1 MLLKDKRESNYI
13 YIFMKKNILFVFFVL
28 LSIGMF
34 SLAEAQ
40 TGKKKSGKKKKA
52 TEAVVDTPVKQP
64 VVVAPPP
71 PPPPVEDVIPDS
83 SHIDTLVAVE
93 ETANDYTLE
102 TGKPVDG
109 FYKQTLLKG
118 AKPFA
123 FPKITKNNIKFYK
136 RIWRDIDLTDS
147 VNKIFATPGETLVQ
161 LIMEAIKSNRLI
173 PYADEGFKSQLNYKK
188 VMKIFTDSAIVPM
201 FDSVTGEQTGTKTVF
216 NEFNADSVTKFEIK
230 EDIFFDKTRGRVITQ
245 IIGLAPVRKL
255 KSSAGEFI
263 AEQHPFWLYFP
274 QCRNLFAAKEVIDP
288 QRDIY
293 NESYDDLFIQ
303 RNFKTV
309 IVKES
314 NPADLR
320 IKDKYP
326 NDEAKQKREAD
337 RIERE
342 IQNYKSKMWKY

>member
-1 MLLKDKRESNYI
+1 
-13 YIFMKKNILFVFFVL
+13 MKKTIIFILFVLLFVGVCTAL
-28 LSIGMF
+28 H
-34 SLAEAQ
+34 AQ
-40 TGKKKSGKKKKA
+40 TTTQTTTHKKKHKTKKTTTSSDSTA
-52 TEAVVDTPVKQP
+52 TTPSPAP
-64 VVVAPPP
+64 VVKSIAP
-71 PPPPVEDVIPDS
+71 VTTTQSGEEVIPDS
-83 SHIDTLVAVE
+83 SHFMLDTLVAD
-93 ETANDYTLE
+93 TTTTNDYTLE
-102 TGKPVDG
+102 NSRPVDG
-109 FYKQTLLKG
+109 FYKQTMLRG

-123 FPKITKNNIKFYK
+123 FPKVNKNDIKFYK

-147 VNKIFATPGETLVQ
+147 VNKIFATPGETLMQ
-161 LIMEAIKSNRLI
+161 LIMDAIRTNRLI
-173 PYADEGFKSQLNYKK
+173 PYGDEGFKTQLNYRR
-188 VMKIFTDSAIVPM
+188 VMKIFTDSAIVATY
-201 FDSVTGEQTGTKTVF
+201 DSVTGEQTGTKTVF

-255 KSSAGEFI
+255 KSSTGEFI

-303 RNFKTV
+303 RNFKTE

-326 NDEAKQKREAD
+326 NDVEKQKKEED

-342 IQNYKSKMWKY
+342 IQNYKQKMWKY

>member
-1 MLLKDKRESNYI
+1 
-13 YIFMKKNILFVFFVL
+13 MKKNISLVILVL
-28 LSIGMF
+28 LSLGVF
-34 SLAEAQ
+34 TAVQAQ
-40 TGKKKSGKKKKA
+40 NKGKGNKGKNKNKA
-52 TEAVVDTPVKQP
+52 KTDQVAKDTTATAPVKQQ
-64 VVVAPPP
+64 VTAPTPAP
-71 PPPPVEDVIPDS
+71 SDDNLLDS
-83 SHIDTLVAVE
+83 NHILLDTLIAD
-93 ETANDYTLE
+93 TTLSNDYTLE
-102 TGKPVDG
+102 NSRPVDG
-109 FYKQTLLKG
+109 FYKQTMLKG

-123 FPKITKNNIKFYK
+123 FPKVNKNNIKFYK

-147 VNKIFATPGETLVQ
+147 VNRIFATPGETLIQ
-161 LIMEAIKSNRLI
+161 LIMDAIKTNRLI
-173 PYADEGFKSQLNYKK
+173 PYADEGFKSQLNYRK
-188 VMKIFTDSAIVPM
+188 VMRIFTDSVIVPTY
-201 FDSVTGEQTGTKTVF
+201 DSVTGEQIGTKTVF
-216 NEFNADSVTKFEIK
+216 NEFNADSVTKMEIK

-245 IIGLAPVRKL
+245 IIGLAPVRKI
-255 KSSAGEFI
+255 KSSTGEFI

-303 RNFKTV
+303 RNFKTT

-326 NDEAKQKREAD
+326 SDEAKQKKEAE

-342 IQNYKSKMWKY
+342 INNYKQKMWKY

>member
-1 MLLKDKRESNYI
+1 
-13 YIFMKKNILFVFFVL
+13 MKKNIILVL
-28 LSIGMF
+28 LVALSVGIYT
-34 SLAEAQ
+34 ATDAQ
-40 TGKKKSGKKKKA
+40 TSKKKGGKKKKK
-52 TEAVVDTPVKQP
+52 TEQADTTA
-64 VVVAPPP
+64 APPP
-71 PPPPVEDVIPDS
+71 VVQQQAATPPPADDVIPDS
-83 SHIDTLVAVE
+83 SHFILDTLVAQ
-93 ETANDYTLE
+93 TDSIGSDYQLE
-102 TGKPVDG
+102 ASRPVDG

-123 FPKITKNNIKFYK
+123 FPKINKNNVKFYK

-147 VNKIFATPGETLVQ
+147 VNKIFATPGETLMQ
-161 LIMEAIKSNRLI
+161 LIMDAIKANKLV
-173 PYADEGFKSQLNYKK
+173 PYADEGFKTQLNYKK
-188 VMKIFTDSAIVPM
+188 VMKIFTDSAIVPI
-201 FDSVTGEQTGTKTVF
+201 FDSVSGEQTGTKTVF

-303 RNFKTV
+303 RNFKTL

-326 NDEAKQKREAD
+326 TDEAKQKKEAE
-337 RIERE
+337 RIEKE
-342 IQNYKSKMWKY
+342 INNYKQKMWRY

>member
-1 MLLKDKRESNYI
+1 M
-13 YIFMKKNILFVFFVL
+13 
-28 LSIGMF
+28 
-34 SLAEAQ
+34 
-40 TGKKKSGKKKKA
+40 
-52 TEAVVDTPVKQP
+52 
-64 VVVAPPP
+64 
-71 PPPPVEDVIPDS
+71 
-83 SHIDTLVAVE
+83 
-93 ETANDYTLE
+93 
-102 TGKPVDG
+102 
-109 FYKQTLLKG
+109 LKG

-123 FPKITKNNIKFYK
+123 FPKINKNNIKFYK

-147 VNKIFATPGETLVQ
+147 VHKIFATPGETLMQ
-161 LIMEAIKSNRLI
+161 LIMDAIKTNRLI

-188 VMKIFTDSAIVPM
+188 VMKIFTDSAIVPT
-201 FDSVTGEQTGTKTVF
+201 FDSISGEQTGTKTVY

-303 RNFKTV
+303 RNFRTI

-326 NDEAKQKREAD
+326 TDEVKQKKEAE

-342 IQNYKSKMWKY
+342 IQNYKQKMWKY

>member
-1 MLLKDKRESNYI
+1 
-13 YIFMKKNILFVFFVL
+13 MKKNIILVLFVL
-28 LSIGMF
+28 LTVGVCTV
-34 SLAEAQ
+34 LDAQ
-40 TGKKKSGKKKKA
+40 TSKKKGKKKPKTSHKVQDSSA
-52 TEAVVDTPVKQP
+52 TTSPVVNTKQP
-64 VVVAPPP
+64 VASTQPQD
-71 PPPPVEDVIPDS
+71 DVIPDS
-83 SHIDTLVAVE
+83 SHFLLDTLVADTSV
-93 ETANDYTLE
+93 ANDYTLDNS
-102 TGKPVDG
+102 KPVDG
-109 FYKQTLLKG
+109 FYKQTMLKG

-123 FPKITKNNIKFYK
+123 FPKVNKNNIKFYK

-147 VNKIFATPGETLVQ
+147 VNKIFATPGETLMQ
-161 LIMEAIKSNRLI
+161 LIMDAIRTNRLI

-188 VMKIFTDSAIVPM
+188 VMKIFTDSAIVPI

-303 RNFKTV
+303 RNFKTI

-326 NDEAKQKREAD
+326 NDEVKQKKEAD
-337 RIERE
+337 RIENE
-342 IQNYKSKMWKY
+342 INNYKQKMWRY

>member
-1 MLLKDKRESNYI
+1 
-13 YIFMKKNILFVFFVL
+13 MKKNISLVILVL
-28 LSIGMF
+28 LSLGVF
-34 SLAEAQ
+34 TAVQAQ
-40 TGKKKSGKKKKA
+40 NKKGKGKKKSKTDQVAKDTTA
-52 TEAVVDTPVKQP
+52 TAPVKPQ
-64 VVVAPPP
+64 VVAPAPAP
-71 PPPPVEDVIPDS
+71 NNDDLLDS
-83 SHIDTLVAVE
+83 NHILLDTLIAD
-93 ETANDYTLE
+93 TTLSNDYTLE
-102 TGKPVDG
+102 NSRPVDG
-109 FYKQTLLKG
+109 FYKQTMLKG

-123 FPKITKNNIKFYK
+123 FPKVNKNNIKFYK

-147 VNKIFATPGETLVQ
+147 VNRIFATPGETLIQ
-161 LIMEAIKSNRLI
+161 LIMDAIKTNRLI
-173 PYADEGFKSQLNYKK
+173 PYADEGFKSQLNYRK
-188 VMKIFTDSAIVPM
+188 VMRIFTDSVIVPTY
-201 FDSVTGEQTGTKTVF
+201 DSVTGEQIGTKTVF
-216 NEFNADSVTKFEIK
+216 NEFNADSVTKMEIK

-245 IIGLAPVRKL
+245 IIGLAPVRKI
-255 KSSAGEFI
+255 KSSTGEFI

-303 RNFKTV
+303 RNFKTT

-326 NDEAKQKREAD
+326 SDEVKQKKEAE

-342 IQNYKSKMWKY
+342 INNYKQKMWRY

>member
-1 MLLKDKRESNYI
+1 MMKIIVALFLLAIS
-13 YIFMKKNILFVFFVL
+13 F
-28 LSIGMF
+28 G
-34 SLAEAQ
+34 AHAQ
-40 TGKKKSGKKKKA
+40 TTPD
-52 TEAVVDTPVKQP
+52 TEPVPAADTTHMFDSLIADTTNTVDY
-64 VVVAPPP
+64 
-71 PPPPVEDVIPDS
+71 
-83 SHIDTLVAVE
+83 
-93 ETANDYTLE
+93 NLE
-102 TGKPVDG
+102 NSKPVNG
-109 FYKQTLLKG
+109 FYKVAILNG
-118 AKPFA
+118 SKPFA
-123 FPKITKNNIKFYK
+123 YPKINKANIRFYK

-147 VNKIFATPGETLVQ
+147 INRIFATPGET
-161 LIMEAIKSNRLI
+161 IMQQIMDAIRTNRLI
-173 PYADEGFKSQLNYKK
+173 PYADEGFKSQLNYRK
-188 VMKIFTDSAIVPM
+188 VMKVFTDSAIVPL

-230 EDIFFDKTRGRVITQ
+230 EDIFFDKTRGRVVTQ
-245 IIGLAPVRKL
+245 IIALAPVRKL

-293 NESYDDLFIQ
+293 DESYDDLFSQ

-326 NDEAKQKREAD
+326 SDPEKQQQEAN
-337 RIERE
+337 RIEKE
-342 IQNYKSKMWKY
+342 IINYKRNIWKY